1 MAALVSIR
9 GQCLRNTINDGKSM
23 KDLSDIKN
31 SDIKNA
37 IDEYIHSE
45 RDRAVLLDRLVNGL
59 TFEKLGEKH
68 DLSEIQVKRIVY
80 KFKDDVYRHL
90 GV

>member
-1 MAALVSIR
+1 M
-9 GQCLRNTINDGKSM
+9 TK
-23 KDLSDIKN
+23 KLSDVKN
-31 SDIKNA
+31 SEIKNA

-80 KFKDDVYRHL
+80 KLSDDVYRHL

>member
-1 MAALVSIR
+1 MR
-9 GQCLRNTINDGKSM
+9 DTISDGACM

-80 KFKDDVYRHL
+80 KLSDDVYRHL

>member
-1 MAALVSIR
+1 
-9 GQCLRNTINDGKSM
+9 M

-31 SDIKNA
+31 SDIKIV

-45 RDRAVLLDRLVNGL
+45 RDRAVLLDKFINNPS
-59 TFEKLGEKH
+59 FEKLGERH

-80 KFKDDVYRHL
+80 KYADDVYRHL

>member
-1 MAALVSIR
+1 MALLESR
-9 GQCLRNTINDGKSM
+9 LGQCLKNTIDGAFM

-80 KFKDDVYRHL
+80 KLSDDVYRHL

>member
-1 MAALVSIR
+1 
-9 GQCLRNTINDGKSM
+9 M

-31 SDIKNA
+31 SDIKEA
-37 IDEYIHSE
+37 IEEYIHSE

-59 TFEKLGEKH
+59 TFEKLGERH

-80 KFKDDVYRHL
+80 KYSDNVYRHL

>member
-1 MAALVSIR
+1 
-9 GQCLRNTINDGKSM
+9 M

-31 SDIKNA
+31 SDIKEA
-37 IDEYIHSE
+37 IEEYIHSE
-45 RDRAVLLDRLVNGL
+45 RDRAVLLDRMINGL

-80 KFKDDVYRHL
+80 KYSDNVYRHI

>member
-1 MAALVSIR
+1 
-9 GQCLRNTINDGKSM
+9 M
-23 KDLSDIKN
+23 KDLSDVKN
-31 SDIKNA
+31 SDIKEA
-37 IDEYIHSE
+37 IEEYIHSE

-59 TFEKLGEKH
+59 TFEKLGERH

-80 KFKDDVYRHL
+80 KYSDSVYRHL

>member
-1 MAALVSIR
+1 MAVLVSIR
-9 GQCLRNTINDGKSM
+9 GQCLKSTISDGKCM

-45 RDRAVLLDRLVNGL
+45 RDRAVLLDKLVNGL

-80 KFKDDVYRHL
+80 KLSDDVYRHL

>member
-1 MAALVSIR
+1 
-9 GQCLRNTINDGKSM
+9 M

-45 RDRAVLLDRLVNGL
+45 RDRDVLLDKLVNGL

-68 DLSEIQVKRIVY
+68 NLSEIQVKRIVY
-80 KFKDDVYRHL
+80 KLSDDVYRHL

>member
-1 MAALVSIR
+1 MR
-9 GQCLRNTINDGKSM
+9 
-23 KDLSDIKN
+23 DLSDVKN
-31 SDIKNA
+31 SDIKDA
-37 IDEYIHSE
+37 IEEYIHSE

-59 TFEKLGEKH
+59 TFEKLGERH

-80 KFKDDVYRHL
+80 KYSDNVYKHL

>member
-1 MAALVSIR
+1 MVK
-9 GQCLRNTINDGKSM
+9 N
-23 KDLSDIKN
+23 LSDIKN

-45 RDRAVLLDRLVNGL
+45 RDRAVLMDRLVNGL

-80 KFKDDVYRHL
+80 KLSDDVYRHL

>member
-1 MAALVSIR
+1 MR
-9 GQCLRNTINDGKSM
+9 
-23 KDLSDIKN
+23 DLSDVKN
-31 SDIKNA
+31 SDIKDA
-37 IDEYIHSE
+37 IEEYIHSE

-59 TFEKLGEKH
+59 TFEKLGERH

-80 KFKDDVYRHL
+80 KYSDNVYRHL

>member
-1 MAALVSIR
+1 MTK
-9 GQCLRNTINDGKSM
+9 N
-23 KDLSDIKN
+23 LSDIKN
-31 SDIKNA
+31 SEIKNA

-80 KFKDDVYRHL
+80 KLSDDVYRHL

>member
-1 MAALVSIR
+1 MIK
-9 GQCLRNTINDGKSM
+9 N
-23 KDLSDIKN
+23 LSDVKN
-31 SDIKNA
+31 SEIKNA
-37 IDEYIHSE
+37 IEEYIHSE

-68 DLSEIQVKRIVY
+68 ELSEIQVKRIVY
-80 KFKDDVYRHL
+80 KLSDDVYRHI

>member
-1 MAALVSIR
+1 MAK
-9 GQCLRNTINDGKSM
+9 N
-23 KDLSDIKN
+23 LSDIKN

-45 RDRAVLLDRLVNGL
+45 RDRAVLMDRLVNGL
-59 TFEKLGEKH
+59 TFERLGEKH
-68 DLSEIQVKRIVY
+68 NLSEIQVKRIVY
-80 KFKDDVYRHL
+80 KLSDDVYRHL

>member
-9 GQCLRNTINDGKSM
+9 GQCLRNTISDGKCM

-80 KFKDDVYRHL
+80 KLSDDVYRHL

>member
-1 MAALVSIR
+1 
-9 GQCLRNTINDGKSM
+9 M
-23 KDLSDIKN
+23 KDLSDVKN

-37 IDEYIHSE
+37 IEEYIHSS

-59 TFEKLGEKH
+59 TFEKLGERH
-68 DLSEIQVKRIVY
+68 ELSEIQVKRIVY
-80 KFKDDVYRHL
+80 KYTDNVYKHL

>member
-1 MAALVSIR
+1 MNK
-9 GQCLRNTINDGKSM
+9 LR
-23 KDLSDIKN
+23 DIKN
-31 SDIKNA
+31 SDIKMI

-45 RDRAVLLDRLVNGL
+45 RDRAVLTDRLVNGL
-59 TFEKLGEKH
+59 TYEKLGEKH

-80 KFKDDVYRHL
+80 KLSDDVYRHL

>member
-1 MAALVSIR
+1 M
-9 GQCLRNTINDGKSM
+9 TM
-23 KDLSDIKN
+23 KNLSDVKN

-80 KFKDDVYRHL
+80 KLSDDVYRHL

>member
-1 MAALVSIR
+1 MAK
-9 GQCLRNTINDGKSM
+9 N
-23 KDLSDIKN
+23 LSDIKN

-45 RDRAVLLDRLVNGL
+45 RDRAVLMDRLVNGL

-80 KFKDDVYRHL
+80 KLSDDVYRHL

>member
-1 MAALVSIR
+1 MSGSIS
-9 GQCLRNTINDGKSM
+9 DGKCM

-31 SDIKNA
+31 SDIKIV

-59 TFEKLGEKH
+59 TFGKLGEKH

-80 KFKDDVYRHL
+80 KLSDDVYRHL

>member
-1 MAALVSIR
+1 
-9 GQCLRNTINDGKSM
+9 M
-23 KDLSDIKN
+23 KNLSDIKN

-59 TFEKLGEKH
+59 TYEKLGERH

-80 KFKDDVYRHL
+80 RYSDDVYRHL

>member
-1 MAALVSIR
+1 
-9 GQCLRNTINDGKSM
+9 M
-23 KDLSDIKN
+23 KELSDIKN
-31 SDIKNA
+31 SDIKNV

-45 RDRAVLLDRLVNGL
+45 RDRAVLMDRLCNGL

-80 KFKDDVYRHL
+80 KLSGDVYRHL

>member
-1 MAALVSIR
+1 MAVLVSIH
-9 GQCLRNTINDGKSM
+9 GQCLRNTINDGKCM

-80 KFKDDVYRHL
+80 KLSDDVYRHL

>member
-1 MAALVSIR
+1 MP
-9 GQCLRNTINDGKSM
+9 M
-23 KDLSDIKN
+23 KDLSDVKN

-37 IDEYIHSE
+37 IEEYIHSS

-59 TFEKLGEKH
+59 TFEKLGERH
-68 DLSEIQVKRIVY
+68 ELSEIQVKRIVY
-80 KFKDDVYRHL
+80 KYTDNVYKHL

>member
-1 MAALVSIR
+1 MDVLVSIH
-9 GQCLRNTINDGKSM
+9 GQCLKSTISDGKCM

-31 SDIKNA
+31 SDIKIA

-45 RDRAVLLDRLVNGL
+45 RDRAVLLDKLVNGL

-80 KFKDDVYRHL
+80 KLSDDVYRHL

>member
-1 MAALVSIR
+1 MNKL
-9 GQCLRNTINDGKSM
+9 Q
-23 KDLSDIKN
+23 DIKN
-31 SDIKNA
+31 SDIKYI

-45 RDRAVLLDRLVNGL
+45 RDRAVLTDRLINGL
-59 TFEKLGEKH
+59 TFERLGEKH

-80 KFKDDVYRHL
+80 RLSDDIYKHL

>member
-1 MAALVSIR
+1 MGNV
-9 GQCLRNTINDGKSM
+9 GKIQRLGAESM

-31 SDIKNA
+31 SEIKNA

-45 RDRAVLLDRLVNGL
+45 RDRAVLLDRLCNGL

-80 KFKDDVYRHL
+80 KLSDDVYKHL

>member
-1 MAALVSIR
+1 
-9 GQCLRNTINDGKSM
+9 M

-31 SDIKNA
+31 SDIKNV
-37 IDEYIHSE
+37 IEEYIHSE
-45 RDRAVLLDRLVNGL
+45 RDRAVLMDRLCNGL

-80 KFKDDVYRHL
+80 RLSDDVYRHL

>member
-1 MAALVSIR
+1 MRS
-9 GQCLRNTINDGKSM
+9 TINDGVYM

-31 SDIKNA
+31 SEIKNA

-45 RDRAVLLDRLVNGL
+45 RDRAVLMDRLCNGL

-80 KFKDDVYRHL
+80 RLSDDVYRHL

>member
-1 MAALVSIR
+1 MP
-9 GQCLRNTINDGKSM
+9 M

-31 SDIKNA
+31 SEIKEA
-37 IDEYIHSE
+37 VEEYIHSE

-80 KFKDDVYRHL
+80 KCSVNVYKHL